1 MIKIEGLH
9 KSYKYHQ
16 VLKGL
21 DMNVKSG
28 EVYGFIGEN
37 GAGKTT
43 TMNII
48 CNIIPKDSGVITI
61 NGGNPYKI
69 GYLPENPNL
78 YNFMTA
84 NEYLSYIG
92 ACCKYKGNIKERNAE
107 LLKIVGLE
115 QAANRKIKGYSRGMN
130 QRMGLAAT
138 IYNDPDVIILDE
150 PTSALDPQGRAD
162 VMNLLSYLKEQ
173 GKTIILSTHILTDVE
188 RVADTVG
195 ILVGGKLVREESLK
209 TMLGETQN
217 IAVVT
222 PMMRNEQI
230 HNAFMSIDFAPV
242 EFTPVGDYEIR
253 FEDIASGSEKL
264 QKYLNEKG
272 IVVANYHIK
281 RETLESI
288 YIKAVNSNAN

>member
-1 MIKIEGLH
+1 MIQINGLH

-21 DMNVKSG
+21 DMHVKKG

-48 CNIIPKDSGVITI
+48 CNIITKDSGVITI
-61 NGGNPYKI
+61 NGGAPYKI

-78 YNFMTA
+78 YNFMNA
-84 NEYLSYIG
+84 SEYLSYIG
-92 ACCKYKGNIKERNAE
+92 ACCKYQGNIKERNAE
-107 LLKIVGLE
+107 LLRIVGLE
-115 QAANRKIKGYSRGMN
+115 GAAKRKIKGYSRGMN

-162 VMNLLSYLKEQ
+162 VMNLLAYLKNQ
-173 GKTIILSTHILTDVE
+173 GKTIILSTHILSDVE

-195 ILVGGKLVREESLK
+195 ILVGGKIIREESLK
-209 TMLGETQN
+209 TMLGENNN

-222 PMMRNEQI
+222 PLMRSEAV

-242 EFTPVGDYEIR
+242 QFTPDGNYEIA
-253 FEDIASGSEKL
+253 FTNLAGGTEML
-264 QKYLNEKG
+264 QKYLSEKG
-272 IVVANYHIK
+272 VVIANFHIK
-281 RETLESI
+281 RASLEDI
-288 YIKAVNSNAN
+288 YIKAVSGNAN